1 MKELYRW
8 NTREDIPLPSG
19 GRSTV
24 QMALSRTVGE
34 NLNRKLVDFLQKMHK
49 RLYMRDNDNNDRV
62 ANQLKAEASELQA
75 EVKAYDDLQTAAL
88 SNNVRNVQSTRAA
101 EIRQAE
107 TFVKLGE
114 ELEAAELIPRDKRI
128 VTRIKNNYIATVNG
142 LMSKYF
148 MESVAQQ
155 LQAFTGFMRS
165 Y

>member
-1 MKELYRW
+1 M
-8 NTREDIPLPSG
+8 PSG

-101 EIRQAE
+101 EIR
-107 TFVKLGE
+107 
-114 ELEAAELIPRDKRI
+114 
-128 VTRIKNNYIATVNG
+128 
-142 LMSKYF
+142 
-148 MESVAQQ
+148 
-155 LQAFTGFMRS
+155 
-165 Y
+165 